1 MNSCGAGLQTCGGLQ
16 PAKIRAEL
24 EAPRRRGRLP
34 RWGPHLR
41 SAAFLLL
48 ATPLLAHHSTALY
61 DMTSPFR
68 ISGVVTKFVWAN
80 PHSYI
85 DLNVNGDDWR
95 LEIEAVNLLRRY
107 GWTKDS
113 LKAGDKI
120 SCTGA
125 RAKDPAVFAQK
136 CFTVQ
141 FPDGRTLMATPIGE
155 PPEPSAPR
163 RSDR

>member
-1 MNSCGAGLQTCGGLQ
+1 MKRFA
-16 PAKIRAEL
+16 
-24 EAPRRRGRLP
+24 
-34 RWGPHLR
+34 
-41 SAAFLLL
+41 LLT
-48 ATPLLAHHSTALY
+48 ACVAPLLAHHSTAAF
-61 DMTSPFR
+61 DMTR
-68 ISGVVTKFVWAN
+68 AHTVTGAVTRFLWAN
-80 PHSYI
+80 PHSYVEL
-85 DLNVNGDDWR
+85 DANGEHWR

-120 SCTGA
+120 SCIGA

-136 CFTVQ
+136 CFTVE
-141 FPDGRTLMATPIGE
+141 FPDGRKLVATPAGE

>member
-1 MNSCGAGLQTCGGLQ
+1 VN
-16 PAKIRAEL
+16 
-24 EAPRRRGRLP
+24 RLAI
-34 RWGPHLR
+34 LI
-41 SAAFLLL
+41 ACVM
-48 ATPLLAHHSTALY
+48 PLLAHHSTAPF
-61 DMTSPFR
+61 DMTREFTV
-68 ISGVVTKFVWAN
+68 SGVVTKYLWAN

-85 DLNVNGDDWR
+85 DLDVPNDSGVEHWR
-95 LEIEAVNLLRRY
+95 LEMEAVNLLRRY

-136 CFTVQ
+136 CFVVQ
-141 FPDGRTLMATPIGE
+141 FPDGRKLVATPAGE

-163 RSDR
+163 RSDH

>member
-1 MNSCGAGLQTCGGLQ
+1 V
-16 PAKIRAEL
+16 K
-24 EAPRRRGRLP
+24 
-34 RWGPHLR
+34 
-41 SAAFLLL
+41 LL
-48 ATPLLAHHSTALY
+48 AICLASVMPLLAHHSTAAF
-61 DMTSPFR
+61 DMTRDFTV
-68 ISGVVTKFVWAN
+68 SGTVTKFFWAN

-85 DLNVNGDDWR
+85 DLDVPSDNGVDHWR

-136 CFTVQ
+136 CFTVE
-141 FPDGRTLMATPIGE
+141 FPDGRKLTATPIGE
-155 PPEPSAPR
+155 PPEPSVPR

>member
-1 MNSCGAGLQTCGGLQ
+1 MVGMDQAGVERSLDTARTSAC
-16 PAKIRAEL
+16 AT
-24 EAPRRRGRLP
+24 RLK
-34 RWGPHLR
+34 
-41 SAAFLLL
+41 ACAVVLLL
-48 ATPLLAHHSTALY
+48 ATPLLAHHSTAAF
-61 DMTSPFR
+61 DMTRDFTV
-68 ISGVVTKFVWAN
+68 SGVVTKFLWAN

-85 DLNVNGDDWR
+85 DLDVNGDHWR

-136 CFTVQ
+136 CFIVE
-141 FPDGRTLMATPIGE
+141 FPDGRKLTATPSGE
-155 PPEPSAPR
+155 PPR
-163 RSDR
+163 

>member
-1 MNSCGAGLQTCGGLQ
+1 VKRVAIC
-16 PAKIRAEL
+16 
-24 EAPRRRGRLP
+24 
-34 RWGPHLR
+34 
-41 SAAFLLL
+41 L
-48 ATPLLAHHSTALY
+48 AWVLPLLAHHSTAPF
-61 DMTSPFR
+61 DMTHPSTV
-68 ISGVVTKFVWAN
+68 SGVVTQFLWAN

-85 DLNVNGDDWR
+85 DLDVNGDHWR

-107 GWTKDS
+107 GWSKDS

-120 SCTGA
+120 SCMGA

-136 CFTVQ
+136 CFTVE
-141 FPDGRTLMATPIGE
+141 FPDGRKLMATPTGE